1 MSFTY
6 KTITELRTQ
15 LLKGLLSL
23 KNKYHLDETYTQS
36 LAQDLSKVLF
46 DRRETHPSFE
56 KQLREV
62 KDTLE
67 TSIKKVRTGENSLPE
82 SILQLKSQVKT
93 LSNCT
98 AEQPKYRRQLTALLA
113 AALRRITPQSVK
125 NKQLIALKQITEQIL
140 TLKEL
145 TFEDVVEAQHKLDA
159 VQIDVHIRLG
169 KRADEFIRL
178 MKEERYA
185 E

>member
-6 KTITELRTQ
+6 ETITDLHTQ
-15 LLKGLLSL
+15 LLKALAYL
-23 KNKYHLDETYTQS
+23 KDKYHIDETRTQS
-36 LAQDLSKVLF
+36 LAKDLSEVLF
-46 DRRETHPSFE
+46 NQREAYLSFE
-56 KQLREV
+56 KRLCEV

-67 TSIKKVRTGENSLPE
+67 ELIEKAKSGEGSLSE
-82 SILQLKSQVKT
+82 SVLQLKSQVKT
-93 LSNCT
+93 LSANT
-98 AEQPKYRRQLTALLA
+98 TGQPKYRRQLIALLA
-113 AALRRITPQSVK
+113 ATLRRITPQSL
-125 NKQLIALKQITEQIL
+125 NSEQLIALKQITEQIL
-140 TLKEL
+140 TLKEPS
-145 TFEDVVEAQHKLDA
+145 FEDVVEAQCKLDD

>member
-1 MSFTY
+1 MSLTY
-6 KTITELRTQ
+6 ETITDLRTQ
-15 LLKGLLSL
+15 LLKGLFSI
-23 KNKYHLDETYTQS
+23 KDKYHLDEAHTQS
-36 LAQDLSKVLF
+36 LAKDLSKVLF
-46 DRRETHPSFE
+46 DQRETHPSFE
-56 KQLREV
+56 KQLCEV

-67 TSIKKVRTGENSLPE
+67 TSIEKVRTGENSLPE

-93 LSNCT
+93 LSDCT

-113 AALRRITPQSVK
+113 AASRRIILQSVY
-125 NKQLIALKQITEQIL
+125 NEQLIALKQITEQIL
-140 TLKEL
+140 TLKEPS
-145 TFEDVVEAQHKLDA
+145 FEDVVEAQHKLDA